1 MKAHWQQ
8 PRSNFLDNS
17 FHRFDVDYLKS
28 ALNLNE
34 YLLKHFWDG
43 KNAGFFFIADN
54 GEDLLIRQ
62 KELYDGAIPS
72 GNSIAMLNLLRLG
85 RITADPDLEQKASGI
100 NQAFSENVKRSPSA
114 YTQLL
119 VALDFAVGPS
129 YEVVVAGTPQ
139 AFDTKKMLQAINQKF
154 IPNKIVIFLPAGPDL
169 SRILQIVPFARYQ
182 STIDGKSIAYICV
195 NYGCKLPTTD
205 INTMLASLNSS

>member
-1 MKAHWQQ
+1 MPGNLDDYA
-8 PRSNFLDNS
+8 FLIQGLLELYETT
-17 FHRFDVDYLKS
+17 FDVDYLKS

-85 RITADPDLEQKASGI
+85 RITADYDLEQKASG
-100 NQAFSENVKRSPSA
+100 NQS
-114 YTQLL
+114 
-119 VALDFAVGPS
+119 
-129 YEVVVAGTPQ
+129 
-139 AFDTKKMLQAINQKF
+139 
-154 IPNKIVIFLPAGPDL
+154 
-169 SRILQIVPFARYQ
+169 
-182 STIDGKSIAYICV
+182 
-195 NYGCKLPTTD
+195 
-205 INTMLASLNSS
+205 SLFREC